1 MKRLQSLLGCAL
13 ATGLMTVATANVHA
27 GGFVINNV
35 VYASINITARGTLEV
50 DGKHKSV
57 SVTEKDILSALGL
70 SDDTALAVDTSTGD
84 VWSIDSKT
92 KTLGEDLTTSGS
104 FTVTVDQAGS
114 STKGDTTTETGTVEV
129 QIYSDPQFVSGVLN
143 EADSEADSSEW
154 MVLDGDYKLVKSESA
169 PNKKG
174 FETINDKFSTTDL
187 TGNAH
192 DDGETA
198 DVTGDLSASG
208 SGSVD

>member
-1 MKRLQSLLGCAL
+1 
-13 ATGLMTVATANVHA
+13 MTVATANVHA

-57 SVTEKDILSALGL
+57 SVTEKDILEAL
-70 SDDTALAVDTSTGD
+70 SDSGDTLAVDTSTGD

-92 KTLGEDLTTSGS
+92 KTPIEDLTTSGN
-104 FTVTVDQAGS
+104 FTVTTDQTGS
-114 STKGDTTTETGTVEV
+114 STKGTTTTTTGTVEV

-143 EADSEADSSEW
+143 EADSEADSGEW
-154 MVLDGDYKLVKSESA
+154 MVLNGDYKTTHTESA

-174 FETINDKFSTTDL
+174 FETINDKLSTTDL
-187 TGNAH
+187 TGSAH